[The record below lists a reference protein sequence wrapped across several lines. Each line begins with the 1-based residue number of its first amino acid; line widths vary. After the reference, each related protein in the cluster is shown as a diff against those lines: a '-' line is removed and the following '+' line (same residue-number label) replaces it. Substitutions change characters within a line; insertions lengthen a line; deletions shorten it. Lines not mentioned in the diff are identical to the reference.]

1 MDDST
6 EPHNHL
12 QSRSTTVQDAVPQA
26 TLSNIT
32 LNNPPAAQT
41 HSPGVC
47 ALVPSDAPTPR
58 RVKYPF
64 YRLRWNMVS
73 LVVSCFLW
81 EKARFDR
88 TIQFAVRDGNQDVI
102 CAAGGMLDSG
112 LPMTFLSCE
121 YFNEHLK
128 SLRVQVKM
136 FPNGPRTIFRTID
149 GKEVRSTGK
158 LNMRFRVEGGTKFIN
173 ASFFVSEHPIQGCD
187 VLIGADVI
195 GEHWRLVPVG
205 APGFIEPP
213 PKLVPQHERD
223 KALQAKQEA
232 SITDHGIKRAIREQ
246 QLQNGTAPPPS

>member
-1 MDDST
+1 
-6 EPHNHL
+6 
-12 QSRSTTVQDAVPQA
+12 
-26 TLSNIT
+26 
-32 LNNPPAAQT
+32 
-41 HSPGVC
+41 
-47 ALVPSDAPTPR
+47 
-58 RVKYPF
+58 
-64 YRLRWNMVS
+64 
-73 LVVSCFLW
+73 
-81 EKARFDR
+81 
-88 TIQFAVRDGNQDVI
+88 
-102 CAAGGMLDSG
+102 MLDSG

-128 SLRVQVKM
+128 TLRVQVEV

-213 PKLVPQHERD
+213 PKLVPR
-223 KALQAKQEA
+223 K
-232 SITDHGIKRAIREQ
+232 
-246 QLQNGTAPPPS
+246 P